1 MLSLLN
7 SFKSGLCLMV
17 SDIIL
22 RLSDIVSNLVYYMM
36 RSFCTLYFMYAW
48 WLLIVFRYWCLFNI
62 FRYWWLFNIFRYW
75 WWLIRWFIITCFLMD
90 TYPILACV
98 WCACFL
104 LYGVSNMVKE
114 GSHSHLLVGIYTMHH
129 FLPLPV

>member
-1 MLSLLN
+1 MMC
-7 SFKSGLCLMV
+7 FRFGW
-17 SDIIL
+17 
-22 RLSDIVSNLVYYMM
+22 YMM
-36 RSFCTLYFMYAW
+36 NYLDFIFHVYMMIISLFLVIDVVSMDYYHTYF
-48 WLLIVFRYWCLFNI
+48 I
-62 FRYWWLFNIFRYW
+62 
-75 WWLIRWFIITCFLMD
+75 MD

-114 GSHSHLLVGIYTMHH
+114 GSHSHLLVRIYMMHH